1 MSIGADVRARLW
13 TELPKKVDI
22 APALNSFPDPRMRAV
37 SSVELERM
45 RLRFR
50 TESNLVPESRDLP
63 LEASLPEEA
72 CADFTQSME
81 LRYRFR
87 TESSF
92 GMPVSPWANFDGRQ
106 GFGSSNMEMI
116 VPVPGFASP
125 TAYAEATSARYL
137 LPMRPMMAPQRP
149 YIGEQQP
156 NMQSGQI
163 QLPSLSGFG
172 ALAQPTLLQ
181 SDSIAESS
189 SSTRTTVMLRNLPN
203 CFTQSMLVEFLD
215 SQGFAGRYDFAYL
228 PLSFD
233 TLASL
238 THAFVNMI
246 TSLDAERLRAR
257 LEGFTNWAVASDS
270 VCNIVWNDKHQGLPA
285 LIERYRNSPVMHQ
298 NVPEACKPLLFHSG
312 KHVQFPPPTQR
323 IKAPKIC
330 RSRM

>member
-1 MSIGADVRARLW
+1 MSTGADVRARLW
-13 TELPKKVDI
+13 TELPKKVDF
-22 APALNSFPDPRMRAV
+22 APSLSSFPDPRMRAV

-50 TESNLVPESRDLP
+50 TESNLVPESRDSP
-63 LEASLPEEA
+63 LEGSLPEEA
-72 CADFTQSME
+72 YADFTQSME

-106 GFGSSNMEMI
+106 GLGSSNMGMI
-116 VPVPGFASP
+116 VPVPAFSP
-125 TAYAEATSARYL
+125 PTPYAEVSSARYL
-137 LPMRPMMAPQRP
+137 LPMRPMMAPQSP

-156 NMQSGQI
+156 YMQSDQI
-163 QLPSLSGFG
+163 QLPSLSSFG
-172 ALAQPTLLQ
+172 AVAQPSLQ
-181 SDSIAESS
+181 SDHIAESS
-189 SSTRTTVMLRNLPN
+189 SSTRTTVMLRNLPS
-203 CFTQSMLVEFLD
+203 CFTRSMLVEFLD

-238 THAFVNMI
+238 THAFLNMI
-246 TSLDAERLRAR
+246 TSHDAERVRAR
-257 LEGFTNWAVASDS
+257 LEGFTNWAVPSDS
-270 VCNIVWNDKHQGLPA
+270 VCNVLWNDKHQGLAP

-298 NVPEACKPLLFHSG
+298 NVPEDCKPMLFHSG
-312 KHVQFPPPTQR
+312 KHVQFPSPTQR